1 MQLTTTW
8 RQKTTTQKQTTIAQR
23 QHVSKNQ
30 QYNLATNNNV
40 KTTNNNA
47 KAPKN
52 NTKARSNDMKKKK
65 QLEKKK
71 IYKITTKKFE
81 KKMRLKHELEP
92 LYKVAILFIRFEVA
106 MFEWLLGLN
115 LQTCF
120 LFSSTPRA
128 PQQWFLPTKMVSCP
142 RLLLRVG

>member
-1 MQLTTTW
+1 M
-8 RQKTTTQKQTTIAQR
+8 
-23 QHVSKNQ
+23 
-30 QYNLATNNNV
+30 

-52 NTKARSNDMKKKK
+52 NTKARSNDMKKKKK

-92 LYKVAILFIRFEVA
+92 LYKVAILLIRFEVA
-106 MFEWLLGLN
+106 MFEWLLGPKPSKKK
-115 LQTCF
+115 F
-120 LFSSTPRA
+120 LFSSNLTSNQILNLKKILA
-128 PQQWFLPTKMVSCP
+128 I
-142 RLLLRVG
+142 